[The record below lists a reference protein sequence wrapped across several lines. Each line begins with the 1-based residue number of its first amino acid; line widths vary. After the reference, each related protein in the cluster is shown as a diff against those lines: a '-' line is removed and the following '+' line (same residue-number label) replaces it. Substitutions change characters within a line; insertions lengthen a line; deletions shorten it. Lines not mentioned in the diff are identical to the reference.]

1 MKVVHITE
9 AFESGVVEFLRSL
22 TVCTPEI
29 EHTIIYGRHHIYDRV
44 QHSFPKNVKFT
55 AWAGINT
62 KISLLKDIKALENL
76 VNILKKEKPIDV
88 IHLHSAKAGILGR
101 IAAGRIGHKKVIYAP
116 HGATFLRKDVS
127 VFARAAFMAIEKA
140 VSVLPVKVVAVSKS
154 EADAYRRIGIKANH
168 INNGRFF
175 LEHDR
180 KEFNEDGFVIVTT
193 GRAMRQKNPAL
204 FNKIASAFIDNP
216 KMQFVWIG
224 DGRERNLLTSS
235 NIKITGRVERNE
247 VEQLLQT
254 ADLYISTALWEG
266 LPYAVLEAMSMQ
278 LPLLLSNCTGNKD
291 LVENGINGFLFN
303 YPAEAIDFINQYF
316 NNRGLL
322 RSHGLASRNMLQ
334 TNFSVEQMAEGY
346 RAVYN
351 SM

>member
-29 EHTIIYGRHHIYDRV
+29 EHTIIYGRHHIYNEV
-44 QHSFPKNVKFT
+44 YHSFPKNVKFIP
-55 AWAGINT
+55 WSGINT

-76 VNILKKEKPIDV
+76 VNTLKKEKPIDV

-127 VFARAAFMAIEKA
+127 AFARAAFLAIEKA
-140 VSVLPVKVVAVSKS
+140 VSVFPAKVVGVSKS
-154 EADAYRRIGIKANH
+154 EAAAYRRVGIKANH
-168 INNGRFF
+168 INNGVFF
-175 LEHDR
+175 SPHTH
-180 KEFNEDGFVIVTT
+180 KEFNEDSFVIVTT
-193 GRAMRQKNPAL
+193 GRAMHQKNPAL
-204 FNKIASAFIDNP
+204 FNKIASAFTDNH
-216 KMQFVWIG
+216 KIRFIWIG
-224 DGRERNLLTSS
+224 DGSERNLLTSS
-235 NIKITGRVERNE
+235 NIKITGWVEHDE
-247 VEQLLQT
+247 VEKLLQH

-266 LPYAVLEAMSMQ
+266 LSYAVLEAMSMR
-278 LPLLLSNCTGNKD
+278 LPLLLSNCMGNRD

-303 YPAEAIDFINQYF
+303 YPAEAIDFINQYLA
-316 NNRGLL
+316 NRELL
-322 RSHGLASRNMLQ
+322 CAHGLASLNMLQ
-334 TNFSVEQMAEGY
+334 TNFSIEQMAQGY
-346 RAVYN
+346 RSVYS

>member
-22 TVCTPEI
+22 AACTPEI
-29 EHTIIYGRHHIYDRV
+29 EHTIIYGRHHIYDEV
-44 QHSFPKNVKFT
+44 NHSFPKNVKFT
-55 AWAGINT
+55 AWPGINT
-62 KISLLKDIKALENL
+62 KISLLKDIKALESL
-76 VNILKKEKPIDV
+76 VNILKREKPFDV

-127 VFARAAFMAIEKA
+127 VFARTAFLAIEKA
-140 VSVLPVKVVAVSKS
+140 VSILPAKVVGVSRS
-154 EADAYRRIGIKANH
+154 EANAYRRIGIKANY
-168 INNGRFF
+168 INNGKFF
-175 LEHDR
+175 SEHSS
-180 KEFNEDGFVIVTT
+180 KEFNEDSFIIVTT
-193 GRAMRQKNPAL
+193 GRAMVQKNPAL
-204 FNKIASAFIDNP
+204 FNKIASAFTDNT
-216 KMQFVWIG
+216 KIQFIWIG
-224 DGRERNLLTSS
+224 DGGERNLLTSP
-235 NIKITGRVERNE
+235 NIKITGWMKRDE
-247 VEQLLQT
+247 VEKLLLN

-266 LPYAVLEAMSMQ
+266 LSYAVLEAMSMQ

-316 NNRGLL
+316 NNRELL
-322 RSHGLASRNMLQ
+322 RSHGQASFNMLQ
-334 TNFSVEQMAEGY
+334 RNFSVEQMAEGY